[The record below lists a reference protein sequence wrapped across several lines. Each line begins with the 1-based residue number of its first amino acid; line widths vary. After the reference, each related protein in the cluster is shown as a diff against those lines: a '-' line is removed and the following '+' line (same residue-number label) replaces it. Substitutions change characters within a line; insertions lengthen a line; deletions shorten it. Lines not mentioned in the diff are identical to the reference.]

1 MKKETIR
8 KTAITYWSNEDDSY
22 VTRSPLFDRVAGVG
36 ETKDEAR
43 SVFEEVLD
51 TAFEELEKDNVVG
64 YKKGRPAKGYVNIH
78 CQVPEEVKDKLNR
91 LGEKLGISQGEV
103 ITYLMGFL
111 EYRGQTQTAKE
122 DFAAAVAALFWSSSK
137 QPALP
142 FSDDSLELF
151 RRLNAEF
158 ENFRREQKAKPTSS
172 RRSRKT

>member
-122 DFAAAVAALFWSSSK
+122 DFAAAVAALFWSTIKEPSASY
-137 QPALP
+137 
-142 FSDDSLELF
+142 STHSLDLF
-151 RRLNAEF
+151 KRLNAELDAYKS
-158 ENFRREQKAKPTSS
+158 EKKKRPASSKRS
-172 RRSRKT
+172 RRT